1 MVTDQGVPSSQTSH
15 QVRDVAVSTLATT
28 TASLPVFLVSTL
40 AIQIRTA
47 LHFSPSLI
55 GLAITLGYLGAAV
68 ASVPVGR
75 VTERVGGVR
84 VLRFAPLLGAVIL
97 VAMGSVVKSFAALA
111 VALVLAGI
119 VSASTATATN
129 LFLARRSDPNWQGL
143 IFGIK
148 QSAVPLATLQGGVAV
163 PAIALTLGWRIAF
176 YGAGAIA
183 LLVALFVPRPSTTL
197 KERKRV
203 AATTA
208 RRALPLGPLI
218 ILGVGLGLGIFAASG
233 MVSYLVFTGVHIGI
247 DNGVAGVIAA
257 VAGLSAI
264 IARILTGVR
273 ADRRGEAHFRA
284 VRLMMMGGAI
294 GYLVLALG
302 THLRSPMLY
311 LLGAM
316 ISLGLGWG
324 WNGLFNYAVVRA
336 MIDAPARATGITQV
350 GGRLGGVLGPVS
362 VGLVVATGHPSW
374 AWVGCAVIM
383 ALAAGAVFLGER
395 MLDGVRDLTHGA
407 PAGG

>member
-148 QSAVPLATLQGGVAV
+148 QSAVPLATLLGGLAV
-163 PAIALTLGWRIAF
+163 PAIALTLGWRFAF
-176 YGAGAIA
+176 YGAGAMA